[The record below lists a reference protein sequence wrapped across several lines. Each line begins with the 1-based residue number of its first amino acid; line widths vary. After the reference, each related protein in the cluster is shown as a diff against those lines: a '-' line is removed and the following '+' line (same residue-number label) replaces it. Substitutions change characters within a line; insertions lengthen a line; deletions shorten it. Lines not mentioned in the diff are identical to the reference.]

1 MISELAASTTDLTA
15 LQPRQFI
22 GIPIALI
29 GAVFLSL
36 GAQLQHRGVTKV
48 ERRTDGDGRGGLQL
62 GQLAL
67 LLARPSWVFG
77 TLMLGL
83 AIVLQLTSLAFS
95 PLIVVQPLGAVSLVI
110 TSIINVRVSGN
121 ALNKRSILA
130 ICLCVGGVG
139 LFVLIAAFAA
149 RETPVTDNDLIEILI
164 VLGCVVVVFGTAFW
178 FLRKRLVALGYVIG
192 AGVLYGFVATLAKSV
207 ISRIEQGEF
216 DLLTLF
222 CTLALLAAVVLGAYF
237 VQNAYASGPPD
248 LVIAGLT
255 VIDPLVAVTIGIV
268 ILNEAA
274 GAAAWQMV
282 SFILTGAV
290 AIVGVFL
297 LARAHPGVRSYDD
310 ATVAQPAQGDDP
322 A

>member
-1 MISELAASTTDLTA
+1 MFDLAASSTDLAA

-36 GAQLQHRGVTKV
+36 GAQFQHRGVTKV
-48 ERRTDGDGRGGLQL
+48 ERHTDHNGQGGLQFA
-62 GQLAL
+62 QLKL
-67 LLARPSWVFG
+67 LLARPSWVIG
-77 TLMLGL
+77 TVLLGL

-110 TSIINVRVSGN
+110 TAIINARVSGTH
-121 ALNKRSILA
+121 LNKRSILA
-130 ICLCVGGVG
+130 IVLCVGGVG
-139 LFVLIAAFAA
+139 AFVLIAAFAA
-149 RETPVTDNDLIEILI
+149 REVPVTERDLVEILI
-164 VLGCVVVVFGTAFW
+164 VLGVVLVLLGAAFVL
-178 FLRKRLVALGYVIG
+178 FRKRFHAIGYVLG
-192 AGVLYGFVATLAKSV
+192 AGILYGFVATLAKSV
-207 ISRIEQGEF
+207 ISRVEQREF
-216 DLLTLF
+216 DILTI
-222 CTLALLAAVVLGAYF
+222 CCVVALLAAVGLGAYF

-274 GAAAWQMV
+274 GATAWQMV
-282 SFILTGAV
+282 SFVLFGVV
-290 AIVGVFL
+290 AIIGVFL
-297 LARAHPGVRSYDD
+297 LARVHPGMKSHGD
-310 ATVAQPAQGDDP
+310 AAAAKAPGENGA